1 MHLNKPHAKF
11 DQFISCSVILKVFNL
26 FASPKLAEHACDNL
40 PVFCLLFSTFGSLI
54 PLNKKELET
63 LKGGKDY
70 SFLEAQ
76 QVRETLR
83 SSRLGA
89 LVDKIDMQKAHGAF
103 ELFNKHIDATRLSAL
118 FEQASKS
125 STYLEMANQAFESF
139 CQHTRT
145 NDTERALLELACC
158 VSASP
163 EFQFLLSEA
172 FRVKGLAAPIR
183 RALFP
188 ALSDGQIRQAL
199 TQDNWLIKSGVL
211 ESQKTNSTLAA
222 VSELWLDFFMTSETG
237 NVVDY
242 FFEAAS
248 KSTGASQKARLESS
262 DRDRFLTMLKKVSKV
277 KPVKSMLNHVPTH
290 VLVYGKGNLDKPG
303 LVHELANQSA
313 VKLIKPNA
321 LVDSYS
327 VQGVVYAA
335 FRAFASQGDSRTVFF
350 IPRASEVLT
359 KDYSS
364 AIREMFGIEVDRD
377 EDASL
382 IDVDILSCSV
392 PAVWVMSSTKNLHK
406 QVLSL
411 FNLHLKAEGAT
422 QAETRALLDEY
433 VSKTSLSENT
443 KIKVSRIEGVSEL
456 GLQKAIETA
465 SRLHK
470 LGSQAFES
478 TVVDLLMK
486 AQKAVGDYKTAQI
499 EIPTTYDLNNI
510 NAKGRFSPLVIAQAL
525 SRNKKGTLCL
535 FGLPGTGKT
544 AFTRYL
550 GQMIG
555 VPVLEY
561 KASQLLDKYVGG
573 SEANIAAMFEK
584 ATEQGA
590 LLLLDE
596 GDTFLRS
603 RMMADKS
610 WEVSMV
616 NELLQQM
623 EAFQG
628 IFVLATNL
636 FKDID
641 EAALRRFVF
650 KLEFQALS
658 AEQRVKMFEVESGCN
673 LSTLPEHK
681 ATQIIEDLS
690 LLRNLTPGDFAVV
703 KRQSA
708 ILGLALSP
716 TEFLEQL
723 SIEVQFK
730 NASLNKSLGFTPQLD
745 G

>member
-1 MHLNKPHAKF
+1 MTSHIKF
-11 DQFISCSVILKVFNL
+11 DQFISFSVIKKVL
-26 FASPKLAEHACDNL
+26 ALYASPKLAEHACENL
-40 PVFCLLFSTFGSLI
+40 PVFCLLFSSFGALL
-54 PLNKKELET
+54 PLNKKEDEVLRQ
-63 LKGGKDY
+63 GKDY

-89 LVDKIDMQKAHGAF
+89 LVDKVDMQRAQGAF
-103 ELFNKHIDATRLSAL
+103 ELFNKHVDAVRLSAL
-118 FEQASKS
+118 FSQASRNS
-125 STYLEMANQAFESF
+125 HYMDCANQAFESF
-139 CQHTRT
+139 CQHTGT
-145 NDTERALLELACC
+145 SSTEKNLLELACC

-163 EFQFLLSEA
+163 ELQFLLSEA
-172 FRVKGLAAPIR
+172 FRVKGLGGPIR

-188 ALSDGQIRQAL
+188 ELSDGQIRQVL
-199 TQDNWLIKSGVL
+199 TRDNWLLKSGIL
-211 ESQKTNSTLAA
+211 ESQKTNSSLAA
-222 VSELWLDFFMTSETG
+222 VSELWLDFFMSSESG
-237 NVVDY
+237 NVIDH
-242 FFEAAS
+242 FFEAAK
-248 KSTGASQKARLESS
+248 KSVASSQKARLDSNDKE
-262 DRDRFLTMLKKVSKV
+262 RFCSILKKSAKV
-277 KPVKSMLNHVPTH
+277 KPVQGRLKHVPTH
-290 VLVYGKGNLDKPG
+290 VLVYGKGNLDRIG
-303 LVHELANQSA
+303 LVFDAAQQSD
-313 VKLIKPNA
+313 VTLIKPNS
-321 LVDSYS
+321 LVDSS
-327 VQGVVYAA
+327 SAQGVIYAA
-335 FRAFASQGDSRTVFF
+335 FRAFAAQGDSRSAFL
-350 IPRASEVLT
+350 IPRASDVLT
-359 KDYSS
+359 KDFSS
-364 AIREMFGIEVDRD
+364 AVREMFGIEVEPKDDGNLVD
-377 EDASL
+377 E
-382 IDVDILSCSV
+382 DILSCAV

-406 QVLSL
+406 RVLSL
-411 FNLHLKAEGAT
+411 FNLHLKAEGAS
-422 QAETRALLDEY
+422 QAETRALLEDF
-433 VSKTSLSENT
+433 VSKTHLSENT
-443 KIKVSRIEGVSEL
+443 KIKVARIEGVSEA
-456 GLQKAIETA
+456 GLQKALETA
-465 SRLHK
+465 ARLHRA
-470 LGSQAFES
+470 GSQSYES

-499 EIPTTYDLNNI
+499 ELPTTYDLNNI

-525 SRNKKGTLCL
+525 ARNKKGTLCL

-544 AFTRYL
+544 AFTRHL

-573 SEANIAAMFEK
+573 SETNIASMFEK

-636 FKDID
+636 FRDID

-658 AEQRVKMFEVESGCN
+658 AEQRVKMFETESGMA
-673 LSTLPEHK
+673 LSSLPESK
-681 ATQIIEDLS
+681 AQQITEDLS

-703 KRQSA
+703 KRQSSL
-708 ILGLALSP
+708 LGLNLSVD
-716 TEFLEQL
+716 EFLEQL
-723 SIEVQFK
+723 RIEVQFK
-730 NASLNKSLGFTPQLD
+730 NASLNRPASLQPQLD
-745 G
+745 A